1 MADPPIDAT
10 SVESSIK
17 LHKVTDENHTF
28 VIWETI
34 FSNDA
39 NAHVLQDNKYKKL
52 ECNLKENKFNLIFI
66 FFF

>member
-28 VIWETI
+28 VIWESI

-39 NAHVLQDNKYKKL
+39 NAHVL
-52 ECNLKENKFNLIFI
+52 
-66 FFF
+66 